1 MTQRHD
7 IICVSSIDWDFIWQG
22 HQEIMSRLAADGHR
36 VLFIE
41 NTGVRQLRVTD
52 MGRVRDRLR
61 NWRRGTKGFRQERPN
76 LFVYSPLVLPLPY
89 SRIARWINRQ
99 LMVRS
104 LARWIKATS
113 FSRPIVWTFLPTPLA
128 LDVIRQLGPVATIY
142 HCVDEFSSS
151 SADAKRIVTSEEEL
165 FRTADLVFV
174 TSEKLRE
181 RASRYSEHVH
191 LFPSGVSIEAFDSA
205 DAADTPVELKTLPRP
220 IVGYV
225 GGLHQ
230 WVDQPLIEAAAAG
243 MPNASIVL
251 IGPEQVDVSL
261 LRKRSNIHILGQRPH
276 EELARYINAFDVTLV
291 PYRIA
296 DYTENVYPAKM
307 NEYLAMGKPVIAT
320 DLAEV
325 RRFNREHGDVVSVV
339 HDATTLVAAVREAAR
354 PAAADVIARRI
365 DVAQSNGWD
374 RRIAAMSTL
383 IDEAVSARAGEVRG
397 WEDRLR
403 RLYTTARRRTL
414 EALGVIVAVYLLL
427 FYTPLLWWIA
437 SPLKLS
443 APPTRADA
451 IVVFAGGVGESGKQG
466 TGFQERV
473 SQAVALYKG
482 GYAPRIIFSS
492 GYIFTLHEAEV
503 MKSVAVD
510 NGVPAEAILLE
521 ERAASTFENVAFT
534 HRILADHGW
543 RHVLL
548 VSSPYHMRRA
558 VMTWRHT
565 APDVAVTPTPVPQ
578 SEFYASAWGASF
590 DQIRGIL
597 HEYAA
602 ILAYWW
608 RGRI

>member
-1 MTQRHD
+1 MTHRHD
-7 IICVSSIDWDFIWQG
+7 IICISSIDWDFIWQG
-22 HQEIMSRLAADGHR
+22 HQEIMSRLAAEGHR

-41 NTGVRQLRVTD
+41 NTGVRQLRVGD
-52 MGRVRDRLR
+52 LGRIRDRLR
-61 NWRRGTKGFRQERPN
+61 NWRRGTKGFREERPN

-99 LMVRS
+99 LMSRS
-104 LARWIKATS
+104 LTRWIRATS

-128 LDVIRQLGPVATIY
+128 LDLIRQLGPVATIY

-151 SADAKRIVTSEEEL
+151 SADAKRIVASEEDL
-165 FRTADLVFV
+165 FRSADLVFV

-181 RASRYSEHVH
+181 RAARYSEHVH
-191 LFPSGVSIEAFDSA
+191 LFPSGVNIEAFEPA
-205 DAADTPVELKTLPRP
+205 GAIDTPAEMKTLPRP

-230 WVDQPLIEAAAAG
+230 WVDQPLIVAAAAG
-243 MPNASIVL
+243 MPDASFVL

-261 LRKRSNIHILGQRPH
+261 LRKRGNIHVLGRRPH
-276 EELARYINAFDVTLV
+276 AALAKYIGAFDVTLV

-339 HDATTLVAAVREAAR
+339 SDPDSLVAAVRDAAM
-354 PAAADVIARRI
+354 PAAPAVVARRI
-365 DVAQSNGWD
+365 EVARSNGWD
-374 RRIAAMSTL
+374 RRIAAMSDL
-383 IDEAVSARAGEVRG
+383 IDETVSARAAEVRG

-414 EALGVIVAVYLLL
+414 QALGAVAAIYALL

-437 SPLKLS
+437 SPLKVS
-443 APPTRADA
+443 APPTSVDA
-451 IVVFAGGVGESGKQG
+451 IVVFAGGVGESGKAG
-466 TGFQERV
+466 GGFQERV
-473 SQAVALYKG
+473 SQAVALYKAG
-482 GYAPRIIFSS
+482 HAPRVIFSS
-492 GYIFTLHEAEV
+492 GFVFTLREAEV
-503 MKSVAVD
+503 MKAVAVD
-510 NGVPAEAILLE
+510 NGIPADAILLE
-521 ERAASTFENVAFT
+521 EDAANTYENVAFT
-534 HRILADHGW
+534 NRILAEHGW
-543 RHVLL
+543 RRVLL

-558 VMTWRHT
+558 LLTWKHA

-578 SEFYASAWGASF
+578 SEFYASRWGASF
-590 DQIRGIL
+590 DQIRGIV

-602 ILAYWW
+602 IAAYWM
-608 RGRI
+608 RGWL